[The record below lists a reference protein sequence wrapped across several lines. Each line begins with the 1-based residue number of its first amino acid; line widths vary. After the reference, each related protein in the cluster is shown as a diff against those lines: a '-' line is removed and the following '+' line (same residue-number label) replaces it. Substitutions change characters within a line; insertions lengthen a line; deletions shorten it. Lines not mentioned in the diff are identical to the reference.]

1 MKISQ
6 NMASVT
12 IRKKRRH
19 SVLLSTFAICA
30 SSQESQGAS
39 HPSYDSNDFRS
50 VLLITT
56 ALCNGMP
63 VKTIQKECHCKGL
76 KATTNLNLC
85 MASSIKMSNN
95 SIYYSL

>member
-1 MKISQ
+1 
-6 NMASVT
+6 MASVT

-30 SSQESQGAS
+30 SSQGSQGAS
-39 HPSYDSNDFRS
+39 HPGYDSNDFRS

-76 KATTNLNLC
+76 KAMTNLNLC

>member
-1 MKISQ
+1 MKRSQ

-19 SVLLSTFAICA
+19 SVLLSTFAICV
-30 SSQESQGAS
+30 SSQGSQGAS
-39 HPSYDSNDFRS
+39 HPGYDSNDFRS

-63 VKTIQKECHCKGL
+63 MKTIQKECALQRFK
-76 KATTNLNLC
+76 
-85 MASSIKMSNN
+85 NN
-95 SIYYSL
+95 DKSEFMYG